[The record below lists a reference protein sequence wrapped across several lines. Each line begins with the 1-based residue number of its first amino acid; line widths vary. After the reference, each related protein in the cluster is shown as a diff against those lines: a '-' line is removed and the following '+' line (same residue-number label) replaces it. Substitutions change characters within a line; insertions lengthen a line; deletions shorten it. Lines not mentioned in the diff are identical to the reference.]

1 MTTLFLL
8 LIIYFI
14 KLYLF
19 WGLFYILFYSIYKSI
34 ILKINE
40 LNMNELL
47 IIFILWPYFARRDF
61 F

>member
-19 WGLFYILFYSIYKSI
+19 WGLFYILFYSIYKSL

-40 LNMNELL
+40 LNINELL